1 MLEIREGN
9 SQDLFFYFY
18 VCVCTW
24 KRKPLLSSLAT
35 CIKLTGYLASCRKG
49 VKTEFMIIPA
59 GLLRHGY
66 GDSRNAVAADSET
79 SMLGQPLKHFLTQP
93 MPEADRIPPFPDSC
107 RGNETTTRIMI
118 QRKYSWQHFRT
129 RRMLHNWI
137 GLSLG
142 NEDSQTEPGLAG
154 APSSSFGFRTAL
166 DM

>member
-79 SMLGQPLKHFLTQP
+79 SMLGQPLKHFFDTAHARGGSYP
-93 MPEADRIPPFPDSC
+93 SIP
-107 RGNETTTRIMI
+107 
-118 QRKYSWQHFRT
+118 
-129 RRMLHNWI
+129 
-137 GLSLG
+137 
-142 NEDSQTEPGLAG
+142 
-154 APSSSFGFRTAL
+154 
-166 DM
+166 